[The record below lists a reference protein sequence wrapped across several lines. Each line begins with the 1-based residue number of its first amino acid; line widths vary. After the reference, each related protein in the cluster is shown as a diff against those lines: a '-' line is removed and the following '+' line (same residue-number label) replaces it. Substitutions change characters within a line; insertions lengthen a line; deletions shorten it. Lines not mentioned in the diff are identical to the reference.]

1 MMGAMA
7 SAPPSRNRA
16 ALVTAEG
23 RKQLAF
29 EGPPRRE
36 AWQGPEV
43 TQSRFMLVQYSGALR
58 ATLYVGN

>member
-1 MMGAMA
+1 MGAMA

-16 ALVTAEG
+16 ALVSAEG
-23 RKQLAF
+23 RKQPVF

-43 TQSRFMLVQYSGALR
+43 TQSRFMLVQYSGAF
-58 ATLYVGN
+58 